1 MNSLIRN
8 FARPGSDPGQTYHQP
23 VLSGKLARLQGLLPQ
38 LAMVAGGSMEPSLPD
53 GAWVVARPVRSGD
66 PKLGQVVVVE
76 HPYRPGFE
84 LIKRVSAVSRERGL
98 LWIAG
103 DNRLQSTDS
112 EEFGALP
119 LLRLRAVVVMRI
131 RPWPWL
137 WLGADSR
144 HLG

>member
-1 MNSLIRN
+1 
-8 FARPGSDPGQTYHQP
+8 
-23 VLSGKLARLQGLLPQ
+23 
-38 LAMVAGGSMEPSLPD
+38 MEPSLPN

-119 LLRLRAVVVMRI
+119 LSLLRGVVVAQVRPLPWCWLRADPSQI
-131 RPWPWL
+131 
-137 WLGADSR
+137 A
-144 HLG
+144 